1 MVRVADA
8 IVDILQTEGVRF
20 VSTLPGDDILP
31 IFDALHKNARVPLIL
46 TRHEQATVYI
56 ADGYAR
62 STGEVGVAMVT
73 KGPGRCNAFTAIV
86 NAFTDCVPLVVIFG
100 HSSRK
105 QLAKGMLQEVPYLD
119 TFQTMAK
126 WTFSVPSAERIP
138 EVFRRAFTVARSGR
152 PGPVIIEIPQDISM
166 AEADLPAYQKSR
178 RVRFGPDPDDVDKL
192 IELMQQA
199 KRPLF
204 YAGRGALWSGATQR
218 LIKVAEAYAIPVMA
232 TLPAKGAMP
241 EDHPLCLGLGG
252 YPRAVYSTGQS
263 RKFAE
268 DADLVIALGCSFR
281 QHATS
286 SWLPKPAQTK
296 LVQVDVDPAEL
307 HKNYAADLVIL
318 ADIELFLRAL
328 FEQSRSVLSSWRKG
342 MAGDIAAEI
351 RELKTKWM
359 DSWNPRLTS
368 DEIPMNPYRVCWD
381 VTHQLD
387 RRKTILLH
395 DAGVTRAY
403 VSHHYEAL
411 NPLGFIGFGGTSAM
425 GWSTPAALGAKLGN
439 PDKTVVNFTGDGS
452 FGMTGMEIETAARND
467 IRTLT
472 IILNNESLGA
482 SRETLHD
489 RIKGHEIGIALRGD
503 YAGVARALG
512 AFGERVEKPADLQPA
527 LARAL
532 AHEGPAVLEI
542 GVKPLEPRP
551 WRSESGVL

>member
-1 MVRVADA
+1 VRVADA
-8 IVDILQTEGVRF
+8 IVDILQIEGVKF

-31 IFDALHKNARVPLIL
+31 IFDALHQNGRMPLIL

-138 EVFRRAFTVARSGR
+138 EVFRRAFTLARSGR

-166 AEADLPAYQKSR
+166 AQADLPLYQKTR

-192 IELMQQA
+192 VELMQQA

-204 YAGRGALWSGATQR
+204 YAGRGALWSGATER

-268 DADLVIALGCSFR
+268 EADLVIALGCSFR

-286 SWLPKPAQTK
+286 SWLPKPAEAK
-296 LVQVDVDPAEL
+296 LVQVDIDPAEL

-318 ADIELFLRAL
+318 SDIDLFLRAL
-328 FEQSRSVLSSWRKG
+328 LQQSRPVLSNWRKG
-342 MAGDIAAEI
+342 MAADVAAQI

-359 DSWNPRLTS
+359 DTWNPRLTS

-387 RRKTILLH
+387 RNKTILLH

-439 PDKTVVNFTGDGS
+439 PEKTVVNFTGDGS

-489 RIKGHEIGIALRGD
+489 RFKGHEIGIALHGD

-512 AFGERVEKPADLQPA
+512 AFGERVDKPADLQPA

-551 WRSESGVL
+551 WRSESGV

>member
-8 IVDILQTEGVRF
+8 IVEILQTEGVKF

-86 NAFTDCVPLVVIFG
+86 NAFTDCVPLVVLFG
-100 HSSRK
+100 HSSRN

-138 EVFRRAFTVARSGR
+138 EVFRRAFTLARSGR

-166 AEADLPAYQKSR
+166 AQADLPPYQKTR
-178 RVRFGPDPDDVDKL
+178 RVRFGPDPDDVEEL

-204 YAGRGALWSGATQR
+204 YAGRGALWSGATQG

-263 RKFAE
+263 RRFAE
-268 DADLVIALGCSFR
+268 EADLVIALGCSFR

-286 SWLPKPAQTK
+286 SWLPKPAQAK
-296 LVQVDVDPAEL
+296 LVQVDIDPAEL

-318 ADIELFLRAL
+318 SDIDLFLRAL
-328 FEQSRSVLSSWRKG
+328 LEQSRPVLSNWRKG

-351 RELKTKWM
+351 KELKTKWM
-359 DSWNPRLTS
+359 ESWNPRLTS

-381 VTHQLD
+381 VTHELD
-387 RRKTILLH
+387 RKKTILLH

-489 RIKGHEIGIALRGD
+489 RFKGHEIGIALRGD

-512 AFGERVEKPADLQPA
+512 AFGERVDKPADLQPA

-532 AHEGPAVLEI
+532 AYEGPAVLEI

-551 WRSESGVL
+551 WRSESGV

>member
-8 IVDILQTEGVRF
+8 IVDILQTEDVKF

-31 IFDALHKNARVPLIL
+31 IFDALHQNGRIPLIL

-86 NAFTDCVPLVVIFG
+86 NGFTDCVPLVVIFG

-138 EVFRRAFTVARSGR
+138 EVFRRAFTLARSGR

-166 AEADLPAYQKSR
+166 AQAELPPYQKTR
-178 RVRFGPDPDDVDKL
+178 RVRFGPDPDDVEKL

-199 KRPLF
+199 KRPLI
-204 YAGRGALWSGATQR
+204 YAGRGALWSGATQH

-268 DADLVIALGCSFR
+268 EADLVIALGCSFR

-286 SWLPKPAQTK
+286 SWLPIPAQAK
-296 LVQVDVDPAEL
+296 LVQVDIDAAEL

-318 ADIELFLRAL
+318 SDIDLFLRAL
-328 FEQSRSVLSSWRKG
+328 IAQARARLSDWRRG
-342 MAGDIAAEI
+342 MASEIAEEI
-351 RELKTKWM
+351 KELKAKWM
-359 DSWNPRLTS
+359 DSWNPRLRS

-381 VTHQLD
+381 ITHQLD
-387 RRKTILLH
+387 RSKTILLH

-472 IILNNESLGA
+472 VILNNESLGA

-489 RIKGHEIGIALRGD
+489 RFKGHEIGISLRGD

-512 AFGERVEKPADLQPA
+512 AFGERIDKPADLQPA

-532 AHEGPAVLEI
+532 THEGPAVLEVR
-542 GVKPLEPRP
+542 VKPLEPRP
-551 WRSESGVL
+551 WRSESGV

>member
-8 IVDILQTEGVRF
+8 IVDILQPDGLWF
-20 VSTLPGDDILP
+20 VSTLPGDDFLP
-31 IFDALHKNARVPLIL
+31 IFDALQKHARVPLIL

-166 AEADLPAYQKSR
+166 AEADLPPYQKTR

-489 RIKGHEIGIALRGD
+489 RFKGHEIGIALRGD

-551 WRSESGVL
+551 WRSESGV

>member
-8 IVDILQTEGVRF
+8 IVDILQTEDVKF

-31 IFDALHKNARVPLIL
+31 IFDALHQNGRIPLIL

-138 EVFRRAFTVARSGR
+138 EVFRRAFTLARSGR

-166 AEADLPAYQKSR
+166 AQAELPPYQKTR
-178 RVRFGPDPDDVDKL
+178 RVRFGPDPDDVEKL

-199 KRPLF
+199 KRPLI
-204 YAGRGALWSGATQR
+204 YAGRGALWSGATQH

-268 DADLVIALGCSFR
+268 EADLVIALGCSFR

-286 SWLPKPAQTK
+286 SWLPIPVQAK
-296 LVQVDVDPAEL
+296 LVQVDIDAAEL

-318 ADIELFLRAL
+318 SDIDLFLRAL
-328 FEQSRSVLSSWRKG
+328 IAQARARLSDWRRG
-342 MAGDIAAEI
+342 MASEIAEEI
-351 RELKTKWM
+351 KELKAKWM

-381 VTHQLD
+381 ITHQLD
-387 RRKTILLH
+387 RSKTILLH

-452 FGMTGMEIETAARND
+452 FGMTGMEIETAARNN

-472 IILNNESLGA
+472 VILNNESLGV

-489 RIKGHEIGIALRGD
+489 RFKGHEIGISLRGD

-512 AFGERVEKPADLQPA
+512 AFGERIDKPADLQPA

-532 AHEGPAVLEI
+532 AHEGPAVLEV

-551 WRSESGVL
+551 WRSESGV

>member
-1 MVRVADA
+1 MTRVADA
-8 IVDILQTEGVRF
+8 IVDILQIEGVKF
-20 VSTLPGDDILP
+20 VATLPGDDILP
-31 IFDALHKNARVPLIL
+31 IFDALHQNRQLPLIL

-62 STGEVGVAMVT
+62 STGDVGVAMVT

-86 NAFTDCVPLVVIFG
+86 NAFTDCVPLVVILG

-126 WTFSVPSAERIP
+126 WTFSVPSAERIA
-138 EVFRRAFTVARSGR
+138 EVFRRAFTLARSGR

-166 AEADLPAYQKSR
+166 AQAELPPYQKTR
-178 RVRFGPDPDDVDKL
+178 RVRFGPDPDDIEKL

-199 KRPLF
+199 KRPLI
-204 YAGRGALWSGATQR
+204 YAGRGALWSGATQH

-286 SWLPKPAQTK
+286 SWLPKPAQAK
-296 LVQVDVDPAEL
+296 LVQVDIDPAEL
-307 HKNYAADLVIL
+307 HKNYPADLVIL
-318 ADIELFLRAL
+318 SDIQLFLRAL
-328 FEQSRSVLSSWRKG
+328 LEQARAPLNDWRRG
-342 MAGDIAAEI
+342 MADDVTAEI
-351 RELKTKWM
+351 KDLKEKWM

-368 DEIPMNPYRVCWD
+368 DEIPMNPYRACWD
-381 VTHQLD
+381 ITHQLD
-387 RRKTILLH
+387 RSKTILLH

-425 GWSTPAALGAKLGN
+425 GWSTPAAG
-439 PDKTVVNFTGDGS
+439 
-452 FGMTGMEIETAARND
+452 
-467 IRTLT
+467 
-472 IILNNESLGA
+472 
-482 SRETLHD
+482 
-489 RIKGHEIGIALRGD
+489 
-503 YAGVARALG
+503 
-512 AFGERVEKPADLQPA
+512 GEVGQP
-527 LARAL
+527 R
-532 AHEGPAVLEI
+532 
-542 GVKPLEPRP
+542 
-551 WRSESGVL
+551 

>member
-8 IVDILQTEGVRF
+8 IVDILQTEDVKF

-31 IFDALHKNARVPLIL
+31 IFDALHQNGRIPLIL

-86 NAFTDCVPLVVIFG
+86 NGFTDCVPLVVIFG

-138 EVFRRAFTVARSGR
+138 EVFRRAFTLARSGR

-166 AEADLPAYQKSR
+166 AQAELPPYQKTR
-178 RVRFGPDPDDVDKL
+178 RVRFGPDPDDVEKL

-199 KRPLF
+199 KRPLI
-204 YAGRGALWSGATQR
+204 YAGRGALWSGATQH

-268 DADLVIALGCSFR
+268 EADLVIALGCSFR

-286 SWLPKPAQTK
+286 SWLPIPAQAK
-296 LVQVDVDPAEL
+296 LVQVDIDAAEL

-318 ADIELFLRAL
+318 SDIDLFLRAL
-328 FEQSRSVLSSWRKG
+328 IAQARARLSDWRRG
-342 MAGDIAAEI
+342 MASEIAEEI
-351 RELKTKWM
+351 KELKAKWM

-381 VTHQLD
+381 ITHQLD
-387 RRKTILLH
+387 RSKTILLH

-425 GWSTPAALGAKLGN
+425 GCSTPAALGAKLGN

-472 IILNNESLGA
+472 VILNNESLGA

-489 RIKGHEIGIALRGD
+489 RFKGHEIGISLRGD

-512 AFGERVEKPADLQPA
+512 AFGERIDKPADLQPA

-532 AHEGPAVLEI
+532 AHEGPAVLEV

-551 WRSESGVL
+551 WRSESGV

>member
-166 AEADLPAYQKSR
+166 AEADLPPYQKTR

-241 EDHPLCLGLGG
+241 EDHPLCLGLVG

-489 RIKGHEIGIALRGD
+489 RFKGHEIGIALRGD

-527 LARAL
+527 LTRAL

-551 WRSESGVL
+551 WRSESGV

>member
-1 MVRVADA
+1 MTRVADA
-8 IVDILQTEGVRF
+8 IVDILQIEGVKF

-31 IFDALHKNARVPLIL
+31 IFDALHQNRQVPLIL

-138 EVFRRAFTVARSGR
+138 EVLRRAFTLARSGR

-166 AEADLPAYQKSR
+166 AQAELPPYQKTR
-178 RVRFGPDPDDVDKL
+178 RVRFGPDPDDIEKL

-199 KRPLF
+199 NRPLI
-204 YAGRGALWSGATQR
+204 YAGRGALWSGATQH

-252 YPRAVYSTGQS
+252 YPRAVYSTGPS

-286 SWLPKPAQTK
+286 SWLPKPAQAK
-296 LVQVDVDPAEL
+296 LVQVDIDPAEL

-318 ADIELFLRAL
+318 SDIELFLRAL
-328 FEQSRSVLSSWRKG
+328 LEQGRATLSNWRKG
-342 MAGDIAAEI
+342 MASDIAAEI
-351 RELKTKWM
+351 KELKAKWM

-381 VTHQLD
+381 ITHQLD
-387 RRKTILLH
+387 HSKTILLH

-472 IILNNESLGA
+472 VILNNESLGA

-489 RIKGHEIGIALRGD
+489 RFKGHEIGISLRGD

-512 AFGERVEKPADLQPA
+512 AFGEHVDKPADLQPA
-527 LARAL
+527 LSRAL
-532 AHEGPAVLEI
+532 AHQGPAVLEI
-542 GVKPLEPRP
+542 AIKPLEPRP
-551 WRSESGVL
+551 WRSESGV

>member
-8 IVDILQTEGVRF
+8 IVDILQTEGVKF

-31 IFDALHKNARVPLIL
+31 IFDALHQNGRMPLIL

-62 STGEVGVAMVT
+62 STGEVGLAMVT

-126 WTFSVPSAERIP
+126 WTFSVPAAERIP
-138 EVFRRAFTVARSGR
+138 EVFRRAFTLARSGR

-166 AEADLPAYQKSR
+166 AQADLPPYQKTR
-178 RVRFGPDPDDVDKL
+178 RVRFGPDPDDIEKL

-199 KRPLF
+199 KRPLI
-204 YAGRGALWSGATQR
+204 YAGRGALWSGATQH
-218 LIKVAEAYAIPVMA
+218 LTDLVEAYAIPLMA

-268 DADLVIALGCSFR
+268 EADLVIALGCSFR

-286 SWLPKPAQTK
+286 SWLPKPAQAK
-296 LVQVDVDPAEL
+296 LVQVDIDPAEL

-318 ADIELFLRAL
+318 SDIDLFLRAL
-328 FEQSRSVLSSWRKG
+328 LEQSRSVLSGWRKG
-342 MAGDIAAEI
+342 MAGEIAAEI
-351 RELKTKWM
+351 KELKTKWM
-359 DSWNPRLTS
+359 QSWNPRLTS
-368 DEIPMNPYRVCWD
+368 DEVPLNPYRVCWD

-387 RRKTILLH
+387 PKKTILLH

-489 RIKGHEIGIALRGD
+489 RFRGHEIGIALRGD

-512 AFGERVEKPADLQPA
+512 AFGERVDKPADLQPA

-551 WRSESGVL
+551 WRSESGV